1 MFRAIGL
8 VVIGIPPIPPNSS
21 ASTIVEHRFIW
32 LREYDLILGALP
44 VCWNTETVQ
53 QVFFSE
59 KSSHAGFMFYFSSRS
74 PAQTSPH
81 IILIRFLSSPAFTRD
96 IKLYHRRTADIR
108 RVGGD
113 QLRPHYD
120 PEIKT
125 VCIVYIW
132 QDKTTQLDPSEL
144 RLVLVIVLVR
154 QTGGDQA
161 RRSEIWKACY
171 HHHQATGRHRFYRK
185 ILHHNPC
192 LTESP

>member
-1 MFRAIGL
+1 MGKLTRLQLLRCSEQGL

-96 IKLYHRRTADIR
+96 IKLYHRRTADMR

-113 QLRPHYD
+113 QLRPHYQ

-125 VCIVYIW
+125 VCIVYTW
-132 QDKTTQLDPSEL
+132 QDTTQHNWTL
-144 RLVLVIVLVR
+144 RLETCSCYRISQADRRRSSKKVRNLKSMLSSSSGYR
-154 QTGGDQA
+154 QTQ
-161 RRSEIWKACY
+161 
-171 HHHQATGRHRFYRK
+171 
-185 ILHHNPC
+185 ILP
-192 LTESP
+192 